1 MAGPSPWTWIDQQPD
16 FDRLCAELATVDA
29 IALDTE
35 FHRERTY
42 FPHVA
47 LVQLAWAGG
56 LALVDPLKVSLEPLG
71 AVIATGPAVVAHAAE
86 QDFEVLDRACGAVP
100 TRLFDTQIAAAF
112 LGFSSASLATLLDSL
127 LGVRLP
133 KGDRLTNWNR
143 RPLTDDQLAYAASD
157 VEHLI
162 ELRDVIV
169 ARLDASGRRQWADEE
184 CDRFRLRWQ
193 RQSVPEEAWWR
204 LKETRR
210 LRGSSRGVAQ
220 EVASW
225 REHQAMA
232 QDLPA
237 RFVLPD
243 MAIAAIA
250 QRPPKSLGDLNHVR
264 ALEGRQPKPAMAKA
278 IIEAVERG
286 LALGESDLHLPPVD
300 DLERAMRPAVALV
313 AAWLGQL
320 GKDLEIDATTLAT
333 KADVQDLLS
342 GSGRLTQGWR
352 AQLVGEPVKEL
363 IAGRAALAF
372 DGDGRLVLE
381 TRSGLPLAEHDGR

>member
-1 MAGPSPWTWIDQQPD
+1 MAQAPWTWIDQQAD
-16 FDRLCAELATVDA
+16 FDDLCVALMAEEA

-56 LALVDPLKVSLEPLG
+56 LALVDPLAVSLVPLG
-71 AVIATGPAVVAHAAE
+71 PVIDQGPIVVVHAAE
-86 QDFEVLDRACGAVP
+86 QDFEVLARSCDAVP
-100 TRLFDTQIAAAF
+100 RRLVDTQVAAAF
-112 LGFSSASLATLLDSL
+112 LGYSSASLATLLDSL

-157 VEHLI
+157 VEHLLQ
-162 ELRDVIV
+162 LRDVIV

-184 CDRFRLRWQ
+184 CERYRLRWQ
-193 RQSVPEEAWWR
+193 RVSVPEEAWWR

-220 EVASW
+220 EVAAW
-225 REHQAMA
+225 RERQAMA
-232 QDLPA
+232 QDLPS

-250 QRPPKSLGDLNHVR
+250 QRPPTSLGELGHVR
-264 ALEGRQPKPAMAKA
+264 ALEGRQPKPAIAKA
-278 IIEAVERG
+278 IIDAVNRG
-286 LALGESDLHLPPVD
+286 LALPEADLHLPPVD
-300 DLERAMRPAVALV
+300 DMERGLRPAVALV
-313 AAWLGQL
+313 TAWLGQL

-333 KADVQDLLS
+333 KSDVQDLLTDT
-342 GSGRLTQGWR
+342 GRLTQGWR
-352 AQLVGEPVKEL
+352 KDLVGEPVKEL

-372 DGDGRLVLE
+372 EGDGRLVLE
-381 TRSGLPLAEHDGR
+381 RRSGERLAEHDDG